1 MVDQVKYLFRSEASS
16 GLLLLTASILA
27 LIIANSP
34 ANQWYN
40 SFLELPV
47 VVQLGAFVINKPL
60 LLWVNDGLMALFFFL
75 VGLEIKREVIS
86 GNLSDLRSVVLPL
99 IAAIAGI
106 AVPAMVYIWLNSDN
120 AIAMNGWA
128 IPSATDI
135 AFALGVFVIFGKH
148 LPLSLKLFLL
158 AVAIFDDIAAVII
171 IAVFYS
177 QDLSMI
183 SMIVASVGILALF
196 LLNMFNVQARAAY
209 LLIGLVVWAA
219 VLKSGV
225 HATLAGFL
233 IAWFIPM
240 SKPDGRQ
247 ESMLESIEHSLHP
260 WTAFFILPLFA
271 FANAGVN
278 FIHATV
284 DSIFNSVTLGIA
296 LGLFVGKQVGIFGA
310 CWMAVKLRLATLP
323 EGTNWTQLYGVSL
336 LCGIG
341 FTMSLFIGTLA
352 FEHQGMHLQESV
364 KVGVLLGSFM
374 SAILGAFIISKAKQ
388 SDTQWQPT
396 NNSTSSA
403 QLTTNLAQSK

>member
-1 MVDQVKYLFRSEASS
+1 VVDQVKYLFRSEASS